1 MYSSI
6 LSHSYFDLR
15 KIHKIEQ
22 FCNSYLCTCEFN
34 AINTNKQQRCVRVFQ
49 KRLNMSSCPLLPSGS
64 FSIYCCSNGTI
75 VSSTSGRAFSRRL
88 YPLCRSLISSST
100 PQIDNGQSDT
110 RASFTILVIVIL
122 ILFICIYLVCK
133 YGRRNHSSRG

>member
-1 MYSSI
+1 MYFSM
-6 LSHSYFDLR
+6 LSHSYFELR

-22 FCNSYLCTCEFN
+22 FYNAYLCTCELN
-34 AINTNKQQRCVRVFQ
+34 ESNTNKEQRFLRVFQ

-75 VSSTSGRAFSRRL
+75 VSSPSGRAFSRRL

-122 ILFICIYLVCK
+122 ILLICIYLACK
-133 YGRRNHSSRG
+133 YSRRNHSSRA